1 MSLIAQAWAWLSDPL
16 QWSGHAGIPQRLL
29 EHVAYSGIVMLV
41 ALLIAVPLGM
51 AVGHTGRGAGAV
63 IGAAGALRAL
73 PTLGL
78 LTLFSLLMGLGV
90 VPPLLAL
97 VILAIPPILT
107 AACAGVAEVPPAV
120 KDAAIAQGMTSGQ
133 VLTRVELPLAV
144 PVLMGGIRNAAL
156 QVIST
161 TTVAAYIN
169 LGGLGRYLIDGL
181 AVRDYGRMLGSVLLV
196 AVLAIVVDLLL
207 SLIQRA
213 LTSPGIRTTTGGAS

>member
-1 MSLIAQAWAWLSDPL
+1 MNLIELTWSWLSDPE
-16 QWSGHAGIPQRLL
+16 QWSGSAGIPMRIL
-29 EHVAYSGIVMLV
+29 EHLEYSGLTMLIAV
-41 ALLIAVPLGM
+41 VLAVPLG
-51 AVGHTGRGAGAV
+51 AAIGHTGRGAAAV

-73 PTLGL
+73 G
-78 LTLFSLLMGLGV
+78 F

-97 VILAIPPILT
+97 VILAVPPILS
-107 AACAGVAEVPPAV
+107 AACVGVAEVSPRVRDAV
-120 KDAAIAQGMTSGQ
+120 IAQGMTPWQ

-144 PVLMGGIRNAAL
+144 PVIMGGVRNAAL

-196 AVLAIVVDLLL
+196 AVLALLVDALL
-207 SLIQRA
+207 SLLQRG
-213 LTSPGIRTTTGGAS
+213 LTSPGIRRPEGGTP